1 MMLHMIHSTQ
11 HFDECRAL
19 LAAADTLLVMDPSV
33 IESEPERFADLPCPV
48 CVLSESSTPAA
59 DATVAGGNCP
69 SDFHHGLGATH
80 LPTPSQHGLG
90 MTTLQGMCD
99 DNGFLLDRDKWTPDI
114 AAAFAAEE
122 GIELTDAHWQIL
134 GCLRDFHQEFG
145 DSPANRAL
153 VNYVKVHVGVEQ
165 GNSLYLMG
173 LFPGSPARVGSRIAG
188 LPKPKNCL

>member
-1 MMLHMIHSTQ
+1 
-11 HFDECRAL
+11 
-19 LAAADTLLVMDPSV
+19 
-33 IESEPERFADLPCPV
+33 
-48 CVLSESSTPAA
+48 
-59 DATVAGGNCP
+59 
-69 SDFHHGLGATH
+69 
-80 LPTPSQHGLG
+80 

-99 DNGFLLDRDKWTPDI
+99 ENGFLLDRDKWTPDI

-165 GNSLYLMG
+165 EIACISWD
-173 LFPGSPARVGSRIAG
+173 FSGSPARVGTA
-188 LPKPKNCL
+188 LPDYPNPRTACNAQCNCPTST

>member
-1 MMLHMIHSTQ
+1 
-11 HFDECRAL
+11 
-19 LAAADTLLVMDPSV
+19 
-33 IESEPERFADLPCPV
+33 
-48 CVLSESSTPAA
+48 
-59 DATVAGGNCP
+59 
-69 SDFHHGLGATH
+69 
-80 LPTPSQHGLG
+80 

-99 DNGFLLDRDKWTPDI
+99 ENGFLLDRDKWTPDI

-153 VNYVKVHVGVEQ
+153 VNYVKVHLGVEQ

>member
-1 MMLHMIHSTQ
+1 
-11 HFDECRAL
+11 
-19 LAAADTLLVMDPSV
+19 
-33 IESEPERFADLPCPV
+33 
-48 CVLSESSTPAA
+48 
-59 DATVAGGNCP
+59 
-69 SDFHHGLGATH
+69 
-80 LPTPSQHGLG
+80 

-134 GCLRDFHQEFG
+134 GCLRDFYQEFG

-153 VNYVKVHVGVEQ
+153 VNYVKMHVGVEH

>member
-1 MMLHMIHSTQ
+1 
-11 HFDECRAL
+11 
-19 LAAADTLLVMDPSV
+19 
-33 IESEPERFADLPCPV
+33 
-48 CVLSESSTPAA
+48 
-59 DATVAGGNCP
+59 
-69 SDFHHGLGATH
+69 
-80 LPTPSQHGLG
+80 

-134 GCLRDFHQEFG
+134 GCLRDFYQEFG
-145 DSPANRAL
+145 D
-153 VNYVKVHVGVEQ
+153 